1 MATHRHLYMY
11 TYILGADTRC
21 FKYKTPVRVWPNSI
35 EFTEMFIHFAVGENF
50 SISLI
55 LLMNHL
61 KSIDKNKLFIH
72 VICNWNYIGYP
83 FFGNKKLTFY
93 LTFSHL
99 ND

>member
-1 MATHRHLYMY
+1 MATHRHLYIY
-11 TYILGADTRC
+11 TYISGAVTRG

-35 EFTEMFIHFAVGENF
+35 EFTEM
-50 SISLI
+50 ISLI